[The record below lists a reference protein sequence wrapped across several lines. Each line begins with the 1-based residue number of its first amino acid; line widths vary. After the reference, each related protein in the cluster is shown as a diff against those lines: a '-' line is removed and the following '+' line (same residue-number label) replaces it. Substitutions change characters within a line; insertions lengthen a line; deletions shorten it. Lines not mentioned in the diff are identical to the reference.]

1 MQHLCK
7 NISLLHQ
14 LPYPLQVLYNMN
26 PKLQKLEKRFTSPCL
41 SMKSRKKE
49 VQKSKKRIAFTTLLS
64 GDAFKLVKRV
74 EIQIKRVSKTI
85 DPIHLKLKMPN
96 TH

>member
-1 MQHLCK
+1 
-7 NISLLHQ
+7 
-14 LPYPLQVLYNMN
+14 MN
-26 PKLQKLEKRFTSPCL
+26 PKIQKLEKRFTSPCL

>member
-1 MQHLCK
+1 MD
-7 NISLLHQ
+7 
-14 LPYPLQVLYNMN
+14 
-26 PKLQKLEKRFTSPCL
+26 PKIQKLEKRFSSPCL

-49 VQKSKKRIAFTTLLS
+49 LQKSKKRIAFTTLLS